1 MNITE
6 EIKRLADKEREVRKL
21 EMMIEHIASLSDED
35 LAKVLATL
43 ASARKHSVANAAPP
57 LRAAITQHELL
68 RETRRRP
75 VSATDASGV
84 VHRRFTEFAKN
95 HRTRSDP

>member
-68 RETRRRP
+68 R
-75 VSATDASGV
+75 
-84 VHRRFTEFAKN
+84 
-95 HRTRSDP
+95 